1 MIQDLSSFVLT
12 VPEALDE
19 KICDALIE
27 WHTSDASDTTMVK
40 TVVADRD
47 TRRDIQKWLP
57 EDHRLWGSIQLVKK
71 NLYGQYSK
79 KFPSVYRG
87 AKSIVMPETKIQCTE
102 PFGGGFHNFHA
113 EVSHWENCA
122 RALVWVIYL
131 NDTKPGEGETEFL
144 YQNIKSQPQKG
155 KAVIWPAAWMFQH
168 RGNPVHAQNKYI
180 ATGWCWY
187 PEEKGYYG

>member
-27 WHTSDASDTTMVK
+27 WHRLGGHGGK

-57 EDHRLWGSIQLVKK
+57 EDHRLWGPIQLVKK

-87 AKSIVMPETKIQCTE
+87 AKSI
-102 PFGGGFHNFHA
+102 
-113 EVSHWENCA
+113 
-122 RALVWVIYL
+122 
-131 NDTKPGEGETEFL
+131 
-144 YQNIKSQPQKG
+144 
-155 KAVIWPAAWMFQH
+155 
-168 RGNPVHAQNKYI
+168 
-180 ATGWCWY
+180 
-187 PEEKGYYG
+187 